1 MVKKYFR
8 KFLCAVCAAM
18 SVAFGCSNVAGAYVA
33 AAAEE
38 VSTEF
43 EAVSEAES
51 ATEEVMEQ
59 ETKLEDTTEKQ
70 AEEDTEVVEE
80 VVKVAAEATDGEAD
94 SENPN
99 NDDEDGAPEESDV
112 QQSDENG
119 NENEKEA
126 EKEDG
131 SGTDADNQEKPAP
144 AEIEKKELDGNGASL
159 RYSRTNFG
167 VGDAIDV
174 SVSGA
179 SSETAIGAT
188 IEYDIPDGTFF
199 KAMKVLPKFADAESK
214 VEYKDAEGTWSDY
227 TDAVDTA
234 SVKALRVIV
243 SRNDENVGISQTR
256 EFAFTLTAEK
266 SANATSSLLTKYTD
280 GEKEVSRTSEAAIVI
295 ALQNSVQIDM
305 KQDPATA
312 SRADEAKQTVVV
324 SYQDAVSSKIIYDI
338 DTSLNVTNIEIA
350 EDSMLIGGKAIV
362 TSDSGDTELEISGT
376 IDLEGYA
383 NVRRIILIPKDIS
396 ASGQKAE
403 FVATIKAR
411 KDDKEA
417 INTVTVVA
425 KSGDNQE
432 TVSKT
437 LKTTIDRVSITKP
450 EIVYSGEKVAF
461 GDQFEI
467 EFGKTGFTSY
477 NVEGDFEYT
486 ILIPDFVELDSIVL
500 PEYEGASKIEVFVKK
515 DDEESSLGECK
526 AGEEISVHKSGIS
539 AVHIV
544 ITPED
549 RSVKAEGAGKLS
561 FKNNLEKNK
570 VNYFGFR
577 AESKVSYKDI
587 DYLKTSDIVGVTF
600 QNHEEANVP
609 QPQPQS
615 NTTAQTDVS
624 PVYPVQT
631 DSVATEENTEA
642 ESIRQAESERKDQI
656 RDDSIRR
663 EKELKERQKAV
674 LEGRI
679 GSIRGSVAGSVSGIG
694 SASAKSPRQITDKYA
709 NWEVRPIDE
718 GIVQDVVKKEL
729 PPISEK
735 IVVNLV
741 PDDNEAE

>member
-131 SGTDADNQEKPAP
+131 SGTDTDDQGDPSPE
-144 AEIEKKELDGNGASL
+144 EEKKELEGSGASL
-159 RYSRTNFG
+159 RYSRTNYG

-174 SVSGA
+174 SISGA
-179 SSETAIGAT
+179 SSETATGVT
-188 IEYDIPDGTFF
+188 IEYTVPDGTAF
-199 KAMKVLPKFADAESK
+199 KAMKVLPKFTDTETR
-214 VEYKDAEGTWSDY
+214 VEYKNSDGAWSDY
-227 TDAVDTA
+227 TDAVDAA
-234 SVKALRVIV
+234 SVKALRVTA
-243 SRNDENVGISQTR
+243 SRSDESVGMSQTR
-256 EFAFTLTAEK
+256 EFAFTLVAEK
-266 SANATSSLLTKYTD
+266 STNVTSNLLTTYTD
-280 GEKEVSRTSEAAIVI
+280 GENEVSRTSEASIVI

-312 SRADEAKQTVVV
+312 SRVDEAKQTVVV
-324 SYQDAVSSKIIYDI
+324 SYLDAVSSKITYDI
-338 DTSLNVTNIEIA
+338 DTSLNVTSIEIA
-350 EDSMLIGGKAIV
+350 DDSMLIGGKAII

-383 NVRRIILIPKDIS
+383 NVRRVILIPMDIS
-396 ASGQKAE
+396 VSGQKAE

-417 INTVTVVA
+417 INTVTVLA
-425 KSGDNQE
+425 KSGENQE

-437 LKTTIDRVSITKP
+437 LKTTIDRVSIVKP
-450 EIVYSGEKVAF
+450 EIVYSREKVTF
-461 GDQFEI
+461 GDQFVV

-477 NVEGDFEYT
+477 NIEGDFEYT
-486 ILIPDFVELDSIVL
+486 ILTPDFVELNSIIL
-500 PEYEGASKIEVFVKK
+500 PEYEGASKIEVFIKEG
-515 DDEESSLGECK
+515 DEETSLGECK
-526 AGEEISVHKSGIS
+526 AGEEISIHKSGIS

-544 ITPED
+544 ITSED
-549 RSVKAEGAGKLS
+549 RSVKADGVGKLS
-561 FKNNLEKNK
+561 FENNMEKNK

-600 QNHEEANVP
+600 QNHEEANRP
-609 QPQPQS
+609 QPQTQS
-615 NTTAQTDVS
+615 DITAQTDVS

-631 DSVATEENTEA
+631 DPVETEENTEA
-642 ESIRQAESERKDQI
+642 ESIRQAESERRNQI

-679 GSIRGSVAGSVSGIG
+679 GSIRSSVAGSVSGTG
-694 SASAKSPRQITDKYA
+694 SAGAKSQRQITDRYA